1 MAMPSA
7 DPLSNRN
14 LAPKLPRIRA
24 RRARVRV
31 AHIEFSLD
39 VARDKGAFRD
49 DAGRCSARSDRL
61 KDRLLPT
68 F

>member
-14 LAPKLPRIRA
+14 LAPKLQRNRA

-39 VARDKGAFRD
+39 VARDDGALLD
-49 DAGRCSARSDRL
+49 DAGRCRARSDKL